1 MMAIDEL
8 NVFFSSV
15 ILPETITISEG
26 VKIINVPDF
35 IQGHLDALNT
45 ISEESVAAVFYER
58 LMLVK
63 SHLLSQLL

>member
-1 MMAIDEL
+1 MAIDEL
-8 NVFFSSV
+8 NTFFSSI

-35 IQGHLDALNT
+35 IQGHISALNT

-58 LMLVK
+58 LMLIK
-63 SHLLSQLL
+63 SHLLSQLS

>member
-8 NVFFSSV
+8 NAFFSSV

-35 IQGHLDALNT
+35 IQGHLDALNS

>member
-1 MMAIDEL
+1 MAIDDL
-8 NVFFSSV
+8 NAFFSSV
-15 ILPETITISEG
+15 ILPDTITISEG

-45 ISEESVAAVFYER
+45 ISEESVATVFYER

-63 SHLLSQLL
+63 SHLLSQLS

>member
-1 MMAIDEL
+1 MAIDEL
-8 NVFFSSV
+8 NAFFSSV

-35 IQGHLDALNT
+35 ITGHLDALNT

-63 SHLLSQLL
+63 SHLLSQLS

>member
-1 MMAIDEL
+1 MAIDEL
-8 NVFFSSV
+8 SAFFTSV
-15 ILPETITISEG
+15 ILPDTITISEG

-58 LMLVK
+58 LMLIK
-63 SHLLSQLL
+63 SHLLSQLS

>member
-8 NVFFSSV
+8 NAFFSSV

-35 IQGHLDALNT
+35 ITGHLDALNT

>member
-8 NVFFSSV
+8 NAFFSSV

>member
-1 MMAIDEL
+1 MAIDEL
-8 NVFFSSV
+8 NAFFSSV

-45 ISEESVAAVFYER
+45 INDEPVATVFYER
-58 LMLVK
+58 LMLIK
-63 SHLLSQLL
+63 SHLLNQLS

>member
-1 MMAIDEL
+1 MAIDEL
-8 NVFFSSV
+8 NAFFSSV
-15 ILPETITISEG
+15 ILPDTITISEG

-45 ISEESVAAVFYER
+45 ISEESVATVFYER

-63 SHLLSQLL
+63 SHLLSQLS

>member
-1 MMAIDEL
+1 MAIDEL
-8 NVFFSSV
+8 NAFFSSV

-35 IQGHLDALNT
+35 ITGHLDALNT

>member
-8 NVFFSSV
+8 NAFFSSV

-58 LMLVK
+58 LILVK

>member
-1 MMAIDEL
+1 MAIDDL
-8 NVFFSSV
+8 NAFFSSV
-15 ILPETITISEG
+15 ILPDTITISEG

-35 IQGHLDALNT
+35 IQGHLDALNK

-63 SHLLSQLL
+63 SHLLNQLL

>member
-1 MMAIDEL
+1 MMAVDEL
-8 NVFFSSV
+8 NAFFSSV

>member
-1 MMAIDEL
+1 MAIDEL
-8 NVFFSSV
+8 NAFFSSV

>member
-8 NVFFSSV
+8 NAFFSSV
-15 ILPETITISEG
+15 ILPQTITISEG

>member
-1 MMAIDEL
+1 MMAIDDL
-8 NVFFSSV
+8 NAFFSSV
-15 ILPETITISEG
+15 ILPDTITISEG

-45 ISEESVAAVFYER
+45 ISEESVATVFYER

-63 SHLLSQLL
+63 SHLLSQLS